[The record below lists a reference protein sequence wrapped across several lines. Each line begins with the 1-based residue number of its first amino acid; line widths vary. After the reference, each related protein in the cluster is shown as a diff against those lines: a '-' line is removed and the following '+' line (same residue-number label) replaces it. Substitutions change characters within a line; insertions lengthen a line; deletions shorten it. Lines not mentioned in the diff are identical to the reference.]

1 MESRGFVASS
11 SIPVFSSIFG
21 MCCLWQRLVV
31 IFVVGAAEI
40 LAGAGDGFGGR
51 RDRSHGASAG
61 FAGILKHPYP
71 GKIVAP
77 VFPLLLPGDGS
88 LIICVTSPPCLWVGT
103 SQDPPRTFKPS
114 PAIARWQGNVA
125 WDRVLGKTLA
135 CAIPVC
141 PQPGVG
147 HLHPILRSQFSPIS
161 LGWKTVTSI
170 RSGDCKNKWLVFMAW
185 LSAQRVLVSRGVR
198 PPGAAFSLRRLSFE
212 RRVRR
217 GKGFEML
224 PLQVTAAW
232 FSTSVCLAS
241 LADSLKNTRGS
252 EDNED

>member
-88 LIICVTSPPCLWVGT
+88 LSDYLCDIPTVS
-103 SQDPPRTFKPS
+103 
-114 PAIARWQGNVA
+114 
-125 WDRVLGKTLA
+125 LG
-135 CAIPVC
+135 
-141 PQPGVG
+141 G
-147 HLHPILRSQFSPIS
+147 HLPGPPPDLQTFSSDCTVAS
-161 LGWKTVTSI
+161 LGSDI
-170 RSGDCKNKWLVFMAW
+170 CIPF
-185 LSAQRVLVSRGVR
+185 SALNFLLFLWAGRQ
-198 PPGAAFSLRRLSFE
+198 
-212 RRVRR
+212 
-217 GKGFEML
+217 
-224 PLQVTAAW
+224 
-232 FSTSVCLAS
+232 
-241 LADSLKNTRGS
+241 
-252 EDNED
+252 